1 VNSFIRKASELTFN
15 QLPGR
20 TSADPFAMFDIP
32 SDGNISARIV
42 NLSYDPD
49 RHAHMHPKTVE
60 ISYVLSGSG
69 ELWLDGEFYA
79 IEQGDSI
86 LIPRAIPHATIP
98 DLEKTMQLLCV
109 FPTSDFTS
117 NIEELAQKVIKK

>member
-1 VNSFIRKASELTFN
+1 MNSFIRKASELTFN

-20 TSADPFAMFDIP
+20 TSADPLAMFDIP
-32 SDGNISARIV
+32 RDGDISMRIV
-42 NLSYDPD
+42 NLSYDLN
-49 RHAHMHPKTVE
+49 RNAHRHPKTLE

-69 ELWLDGEFYA
+69 ELWLEGEFYE

-86 LIPRAIPHATIP
+86 LIPRGMSHATIP
-98 DLEKTMQLLCV
+98 DLEKSMQLLCV
-109 FPTSDFTS
+109 FPTADFSS

>member
-1 VNSFIRKASELTFN
+1 VNNFIRKASELTFN

-20 TSADPFAMFDIP
+20 MSADPFAMFDIP

-49 RHAHMHPKTVE
+49 RNAHMHAKTVE
-60 ISYVLSGSG
+60 LSYVLSGSG
-69 ELWLDGEFYA
+69 ELWLDGEFYS

-86 LIPRAIPHATIP
+86 LIPRGIPHATIP
-98 DLEKTMQLLCV
+98 DPEKTMQLLCV
-109 FPTSDFTS
+109 FPTADFSS
-117 NIEELAQKVIKK
+117 NIAELAQKVIKK